1 MEKRGGVES
10 VLMVFVILGLVVGQS
25 AASFQTCYAFCF
37 IPCMISERN
46 LLECGTKC
54 LKKCIFP
61 SSSSHTLKHTDYF
74 CKLGCAT
81 SLCTHLSTK
90 EDPGSLEEKEG
101 TEEGWFRDWNRGGM
115 TEFRGQDGYQP
126 RHSFTEVVEG
136 KTYRNGR
143 EIAEKPEK
151 VRTIYWK
158 GQKANGEWL
167 SKCVVGVLTKFSSV
181 CSVNNRLNAMDFS
194 FSPIYLGDKSIL

>member
-46 LLECGTKC
+46 LLKCGTNC

-61 SSSSHTLKHTDYF
+61 SSASHTLKHTDYF

-90 EDPGSLEEKEG
+90 EDPAAEK
-101 TEEGWFRDWNRGGM
+101 
-115 TEFRGQDGYQP
+115 
-126 RHSFTEVVEG
+126 VEG
-136 KTYRNGR
+136 CVNSCSETC
-143 EIAEKPEK
+143 
-151 VRTIYWK
+151 
-158 GQKANGEWL
+158 
-167 SKCVVGVLTKFSSV
+167 SKS
-181 CSVNNRLNAMDFS
+181 
-194 FSPIYLGDKSIL
+194 